1 MKKLLLSMLFSSIAI
16 TCFGQK
22 NLISY
27 EDLKFM
33 LHNNLEKADT
43 FLIAKGYNT
52 IKKDFKKKT
61 ATYRNAIAGG
71 TFVSL
76 TLRADGR
83 KQFIELETNDLNQYT
98 LINNSIAQ
106 YLNTEGS
113 IGDIQTY
120 NIKNLCNIYVT
131 VNDAM
136 PYNPLKR
143 NYLMQ
148 IVPDKSVTAYD

>member
-1 MKKLLLSMLFSSIAI
+1 MKKLLLSMLFSCIAI

-27 EDLKFM
+27 EDLKFL
-33 LHNNLEKADT
+33 LHNNLEQADT
-43 FLIAKGYNT
+43 FLVAKGYSA
-52 IKKDFKKKT
+52 IKKVFKKKT
-61 ATYRNAIAGG
+61 ATYRNVISGG
-71 TFVSL
+71 TFVNL
-76 TLRADGR
+76 ALRADGR

-98 LINNSIAQ
+98 LINNSISQ

-113 IGDIQTY
+113 IGDVQTY
-120 NIKNLCNIYVT
+120 TIKNLCNIYIT
-131 VNDAM
+131 VNDVM

-148 IVPDKSVTAYD
+148 VVPDKSVTAYD